1 MEKLTTIQYVNMSFQ
16 IWGAI
21 LTAIIVVC
29 IFIRKTAQDK
39 TRFFYTALLITNACA
54 MLFDAFAL
62 LCRGGTHAFDYY
74 GVRVFNLLSFCS
86 TLIIPT
92 LFLRYLTSCFDNEA
106 NVTRRPIAISCVICV
121 VYLTLY
127 VLNVFF
133 PFFYYIDAQNIYH
146 RASLYPVTFL
156 PGFANIVLALY
167 LLFRYKNRIEK
178 NQFNLSIFYLFIP
191 LPLFAIQM
199 FIYGLNLI
207 HFVSMIIM
215 IVIFIF
221 FQVDQAH
228 KSIEI
233 EKALIEKEL
242 ALSESK
248 NSLILSQ
255 IQPHFL
261 YNALTSI
268 YSLCDIKPD
277 EAKNAIS
284 DFSTYLRGNLDS
296 IKQTKMISFAE
307 ELKHLQAYLSLEK
320 IRFDEY
326 LEIVYDIKVSEFFI
340 PPLSVQPLVE
350 NAINHGVS
358 DLPSGGKVVIST
370 EETDEHYIVKIIDNG
385 IGFDENAVK
394 NDGRSHVGISSVRN
408 RLQIMCKGAL
418 TIDSKLNDG
427 TTAIIKIPKGETAL

>member
-1 MEKLTTIQYVNMSFQ
+1 MEKITTMQYVNMSLQ
-16 IWGAI
+16 IWGAV

-29 IFIRKTAQDK
+29 LFIRKAADDR
-39 TRFFYTALLITNACA
+39 TRFFYTLLLITNACA

-62 LCRGGTHAFDYY
+62 LCRGGTRTFDYY
-74 GVRVFNLLSFCS
+74 GVRIFNLLSFCS

-92 LFLRYLTSCFDNEA
+92 LFLRYLTCCFDKGV
-106 NVTRRPIAISCVICV
+106 NVTRYPMIISCVICA

-127 VLNVFF
+127 LLNAFF
-133 PFFYYIDAQNIYH
+133 PFFYYIDGQNIYH
-146 RASLYPVTFL
+146 RASFYFLTFI
-156 PGFANIVLALY
+156 PGFVNIGLALY
-167 LLFRYKNRIEK
+167 LLLRYKKHIGK

-191 LPLFAIQM
+191 LPIFAVQM

-215 IVIFIF
+215 IIIFIF

-228 KSIEI
+228 KSMEI
-233 EKALIEKEL
+233 EKALVEKEL
-242 ALSESK
+242 ALAESK

-268 YSLCDIKPD
+268 YSLCDSKPS

-284 DFSTYLRGNLDS
+284 DFSVYLRGNLDS

-326 LEIVYDIKVSEFFI
+326 LEIVYDIKANEFFI

-358 DLPSGGKVVIST
+358 DLPNGGKVVVAT

-385 IGFDENAVK
+385 VGFDEKIVK

-408 RLQIMCKGAL
+408 RLQIMCNGSL
-418 TIDSKLNDG
+418 TFESELNEG
-427 TTAIIKIPKGETAL
+427 TTAIIKIPKGETTL

>member
-1 MEKLTTIQYVNMSFQ
+1 MGKITTLQYVNMSLQ

-29 IFIRKTAQDK
+29 LFIRKTAHDK
-39 TRFFYTALLITNACA
+39 TKIFYTALLITNACA

-62 LCRGGTHAFDYY
+62 LCRGGTNAFDYY

-92 LFLRYLTSCFDNEA
+92 LFLRYLTCCVDDEA
-106 NVTRRPIAISCVICV
+106 NVTQYPIVISCIICA
-121 VYLTLY
+121 VYLILY

-146 RASLYPVTFL
+146 RGTLYPVTFL
-156 PGFANIVLALY
+156 PGFTNIALALY
-167 LLFRYKNRIEK
+167 LLFRYKKYIEK

-191 LPLFAIQM
+191 LPLFVVQIL
-199 FIYGLNLI
+199 IYGLNLI

-215 IVIFIF
+215 IIIFIF

-233 EKALIEKEL
+233 EKALVKKEL

-268 YSLCDIKPD
+268 YSLCDVKPD

-326 LEIVYDIKVSEFFI
+326 LEIVYDIKVREFFI

-358 DLPSGGKVVIST
+358 DLPDGGKVVIST
-370 EETDEHYIVKIIDNG
+370 DETEESYIVKIIDDG
-385 IGFDENAVK
+385 VGFDETIVK

-408 RLQIMCKGAL
+408 RLQIMCNGTL
-418 TIDSKLNDG
+418 TIDSKLNEG
-427 TTAIIKIPKGETAL
+427 TTAVITIPKGETVL